1 MPARINH
8 NAHLKQIHRNLSL
21 HAAESAKQIRQLAS
35 GRRVD
40 RSSDDPASLALAN
53 GIKSEIAAL
62 SEGTRNIQQSTSMLQ
77 VADGSMGEITN
88 MIRRMS
94 SLAAQSASLTYN
106 DIDRRNINQEFQQLK
121 LEIDR
126 IAESTT
132 YNGVVLLK
140 EPNVFLIQT
149 GPTETSNDI
158 SRVTID
164 DMRASGPKLNI
175 GTTSI
180 NTVPDAQA
188 ALPALQNALRV
199 VISERNRIGAFQ
211 GRLEMAMNTSAR
223 VIERMSDSESSIRDV
238 DLAKAVTRLS
248 SSQILAQTAT
258 SFALEADLN
267 IERVLSL
274 LQ

>member
-21 HAAESAKQIRQLAS
+21 HAAESAKQIGQLAS

-53 GIKSEIAAL
+53 GIKSEIVAL
-62 SEGTRNIQQSTSMLQ
+62 SEGTRNIQQSISMLQ
-77 VADGSMGEITN
+77 VADGAMSEINN

-94 SLAAQSASLTYN
+94 SLAAQSASFTYN
-106 DIDRRNINQEFQQLK
+106 DVDRRSINQEFQQLK
-121 LEIDR
+121 QEIDR

-132 YNGVVLLK
+132 YNGIGLLK
-140 EPNVFLIQT
+140 APNVFTIQV
-149 GPTETSNDI
+149 GPTDTSNDV
-158 SRVTID
+158 SRVSLN
-164 DMRASGPKLNI
+164 DMRASGPKLGV

-180 NTVPDAQA
+180 NTSTDAKAAITSLQQA
-188 ALPALQNALRV
+188 LNV
-199 VISERNRIGAFQ
+199 VIAERNRIGAFQ
-211 GRLEMAMNTSAR
+211 SRLQMAVNTSDR

-238 DLAKAVTRLS
+238 DLAKAVSTLS

-258 SFALEADLN
+258 SFAIEADLDV
-267 IERVLSL
+267 ERILSL
-274 LQ
+274 LR